1 MITYTT
7 EKQFTQEQAE
17 SLFLSVG
24 WLSGKYPKKLYQAL
38 CGSSLVM
45 TAWDGDRLVGLIR
58 GLDDGSMLAYLHY
71 LLVHPDYQGQGI
83 AAELLRRIKEHY
95 KDYLYIELMP
105 EERKNVA
112 FYQKHG
118 FQIMEGSTP
127 MLICHAGTGVF
138 QDHAK

>member
-1 MITYTT
+1 
-7 EKQFTQEQAE
+7 
-17 SLFLSVG
+17 
-24 WLSGKYPKKLYQAL
+24 
-38 CGSSLVM
+38 M
-45 TAWDGDRLVGLIR
+45 TAVCWRTCIICWCI
-58 GLDDGSMLAYLHY
+58 
-71 LLVHPDYQGQGI
+71 PTIKEGI

-118 FQIMEGSTP
+118 FQIMEGGTP